1 MWFPP
6 LVMVRCTIWLVY
18 GAAFGQK
25 CDLGNLVTYGQG
37 NIFRTFMYMLG
48 ETPIMVVLTW
58 YFEIVLATG
67 GGARHPLFFL
77 TDLKAWFDAK
87 MGHSTVSDA
96 AFAPAFAQGDHG
108 DEAADVK
115 RERERAEAGGED
127 QAVRVLNF
135 RKVFGSGRGLEKVA
149 VKDLSFAVNK
159 KECFGL
165 LGHNG
170 AGKVHSNCQNCP
182 QLMSH
187 S

>member
-1 MWFPP
+1 M
-6 LVMVRCTIWLVY
+6 I
-18 GAAFGQK
+18 
-25 CDLGNLVTYGQG
+25 
-37 NIFRTFMYMLG
+37 G

-77 TDLKAWFDAK
+77 TDLRDWLSAK
-87 MGHSTVSDA
+87 LGRSSVSDE
-96 AFAPAFAQGDHG
+96 AFAPALSVDHG

-159 KECFGL
+159 RECFGL

-170 AGKVHSNCQNCP
+170 AGKVHSIVLFCFMTFSRTCERLFIRPSLPCLRRRPSTCFAGCINP
-182 QLMSH
+182 RAGAP
-187 S
+187 